1 MKYERM
7 ATVVEAFQYVGDI
20 YAAQAFCLSHIDTNA
35 DQSHRPPSVRRVI
48 REKVVSS
55 DVQIW
60 VEKSQAYCTIQLG
73 DYIVAEADGIGV
85 YPHHQAGFEK
95 MHRQLGDQDA
105 SAET

>member
-1 MKYERM
+1 M
-7 ATVVEAFQYVGDI
+7 ATVVEAFQYAGDI
-20 YAAQAFCLSHIDTNA
+20 FAAQAFCLSHIDANA
-35 DQSHRPPSVRRVI
+35 DQSHRPPSVRGVI
-48 REKVVSS
+48 LEVAAHNSI
-55 DVQIW
+55 QIW